1 MKATIWQ
8 DFKSREGAH
17 EKKNVFFLPS
27 LWMFGL
33 ESIHEPNSVCETS
46 KPLSCPHL

>member
-17 EKKNVFFLPS
+17 EKKNVFFS
-27 LWMFGL
+27 TEFVDVWFGKY
-33 ESIHEPNSVCETS
+33 P
-46 KPLSCPHL
+46 